1 MLDSKNHNNVRDE
14 KVQKMEE
21 ITNLL
26 WIIVAGKASSG
37 HAGTVVENQSLDFVT
52 HLVTE
57 SLVIVEGK
65 LSRKIQ
71 TMLSGNS

>member
-1 MLDSKNHNNVRDE
+1 
-14 KVQKMEE
+14 MEE
-21 ITNLL
+21 IANLL

-57 SLVIVEGK
+57 GLVIVEGK
-65 LSRKIQ
+65 LFS
-71 TMLSGNS
+71 NS

>member
-1 MLDSKNHNNVRDE
+1 
-14 KVQKMEE
+14 MEE
-21 ITNLL
+21 IANLL
-26 WIIVAGKASSG
+26 WIIVAGKASFG
-37 HAGTVVENQSLDFVT
+37 LTGAVVENQSLDFVT

-57 SLVIVEGK
+57 GLVIVEGK

>member
-1 MLDSKNHNNVRDE
+1 
-14 KVQKMEE
+14 MEE
-21 ITNLL
+21 IANLL

-37 HAGTVVENQSLDFVT
+37 HAGTVVENQSLDFFT

-57 SLVIVEGK
+57 GLVIVDVK